1 MKILLL
7 NPPAL
12 DHSKNGKYLAIDSFP
27 SVGLN
32 YLYSCLKTN
41 GYNCKLYDF
50 FFESWVNIENILIEE
65 YADVIGITCLTE
77 SRFNSFRL
85 LSLIRKIRKKTIV
98 IFGGHH
104 STHMYTQLLS
114 KFSIDYIVLGE
125 GEKKLLNL
133 IRAIEGTIPIESVRG
148 IAYKKNGVIIKNE
161 SEGDYNITNL
171 DSLTFPFSKEHLKMF
186 EKYPPLKVTRPIE
199 FSKLSHL
206 LFVYE
211 RGKSTIVMP
220 SRGCPFKCQFCG
232 ARSFWGKNY
241 RFRSPENV
249 VDEIEYYYKKFGF
262 MFFRLW
268 DYTFTL
274 IPRRGIEICKEIIKR
289 KLKIY
294 FACQTRVDKITE
306 DLVIWLKKAGCLFIG
321 VGVES
326 GSEKI
331 LKQINKQISIKSV
344 IKAFSIFKKYNL
356 PAYPFLM
363 VGNPGETDETVQQ
376 TINLMKIINPYKIVT
391 QITMVFPGTD
401 LYKLAKKQGFIDD
414 DYWLS
419 SKPQPYYT
427 YENSL
432 KKLNKW
438 EFEIQNYDKKV
449 FHKNLL
455 KLLIKLISLKDH
467 LIKSFLYYPSS
478 NLNLI
483 RLYYK
488 IREKFLKI
496 FQAIGLFT

>member
-12 DHSKNGKYLAIDSFP
+12 NRPKKGKILIDSFP
-27 SVGLN
+27 TVGLN

-50 FFESWVNIENILIEE
+50 FFESWGNIEKILKEE
-65 YADVIGITCLTE
+65 NAEIIGINCLTE
-77 SRFNSFRL
+77 SRFNSLRL
-85 LSLIRKIRKKTIV
+85 FSLIRKIRKKTIV

-104 STHMYTQLLS
+104 STHLYSQLLS

-148 IAYKKNGVIIKNE
+148 IAYRKNGVVIKNE
-161 SEGDYNITNL
+161 SGGEYNIINL
-171 DSLTFPFSKEHLKMF
+171 DSLTFPISKEHIYMF
-186 EKYPPLKVTRPIE
+186 EKYPPLNVIRPIE
-199 FSKLSHL
+199 IKHL
-206 LFVYE
+206 LHLPFVYE
-211 RGKSTIVMP
+211 RGKSTIIIT
-220 SRGCPFKCQFCG
+220 SRGCPFNCQFCG
-232 ARSFWGKNY
+232 TRSFWGNSY

-249 VDEIEYYYKKFGF
+249 VDEIEYYNKKFGF

-268 DYTFTL
+268 DYTFSL
-274 IPRRGIEICKEIIKR
+274 IPKRGIEICKEILKR
-289 KLKIY
+289 NLKIY
-294 FACQTRVDKITE
+294 LACQTRADKITE
-306 DLVIWLKKAGCLFIG
+306 DLVFWLKKAGCIFIG
-321 VGVES
+321 IGVES
-326 GSEKI
+326 GSERV
-331 LKQINKQISIKSV
+331 LKKINKQISIKSV

-363 VGNPGETDETVQQ
+363 IGNPGESDESIHH

-391 QITMVFPGTD
+391 SITMVFPGTD

-414 DYWLS
+414 NYWLS

-432 KKLNKW
+432 KTLYKW
-438 EFEIQNYDKKV
+438 EFEIQCYNKKIYQ
-449 FHKNLL
+449 KIIL
-455 KLLIKLISLKDH
+455 KIISKLISLKDY
-467 LIKSFLYYPSS
+467 IITSYLYNPSS
-478 NLNLI
+478 NLKFI
-483 RLYYK
+483 RIYDI
-488 IREKFLKI
+488 IRNKFLKI
-496 FQAIGLFT
+496 FPTFGFFN